1 MPLEF
6 EAFPGLAG
14 DALRTQRGA
23 HAVFATGA
31 LIVLAIMIPQF
42 SAGTRANDGARVF
55 SLRQIL
61 WLGLSILRLG
71 PDIPAAT
78 RLFHY
83 IVNVTRIGTAIELC
97 IGAPIRR
104 SMW

>member
-6 EAFPGLAG
+6 EAFPGVAG

-31 LIVLAIMIPQF
+31 LVVLAVMIPQF
-42 SAGTRANDGARVF
+42 AAGTRANDGARVF

-61 WLGLSILRLG
+61 WLGLAILRLG
-71 PDIPAAT
+71 PDIFRAFMF
-78 RLFHY
+78 RLVRARGLLVAFGMK
-83 IVNVTRIGTAIELC
+83 NLAKR
-97 IGAPIRR
+97 
-104 SMW
+104 